1 VQILSA
7 LELSR
12 SVPAWLAMDRD
23 GLAGRVV
30 ALPKREDVSMPIEEH
45 MIVELYSK

>member
-1 VQILSA
+1 
-7 LELSR
+7 
-12 SVPAWLAMDRD
+12 VPAWLAMDRD